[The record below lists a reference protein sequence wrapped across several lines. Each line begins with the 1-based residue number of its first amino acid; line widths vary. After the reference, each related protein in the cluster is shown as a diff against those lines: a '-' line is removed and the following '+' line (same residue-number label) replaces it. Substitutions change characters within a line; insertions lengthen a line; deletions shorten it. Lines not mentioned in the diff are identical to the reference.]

1 MTGTSSPSELSR
13 RSLLAG
19 LAAAPIVTAATEQSL
34 AQTVEPRWSPQQA
47 QAALK
52 DAKGTKLVL
61 LGTAAGPVPGRS
73 REMTSHVMLSNGS
86 AYVLDCGMGVT
97 NQFARTGIPFSA
109 LKSIFITH
117 HHADHNIE
125 YGPLLIVGWIQ
136 GLPLD
141 VRAFGPPPLR
151 QMTDDFMRAYK
162 QTVDFWAED
171 FHMKP
176 LTSVNVQE
184 ISAAGPVTEDDNVKV
199 SAILVEHPPVKPAL
213 AYRFDFK
220 DRSIAFSGDTAPLE
234 AVAKMAKGADVLV
247 HETMYVPAVEKYIKG
262 QIAQGR
268 PVKFE
273 AFMAHMKA
281 DHTPSEDVG
290 RIAQRGGRQNACAL
304 APYPGDRQHQ
314 RRHLARA
321 GSEIFQGRDHCRQG
335 SDGRVN
341 WSKARM
347 SALGHKRTCAV
358 HSPMSAL
365 HPKADMCGLEYLCQ
379 ARSRNLRKNS
389 DETSKK
395 QKETQKKW

>member
-1 MTGTSSPSELSR
+1 
-13 RSLLAG
+13 LLAG
-19 LAAAPIVTAATEQSL
+19 LAAGPIVTAATDESL
-34 AQTVEPRWSPQQA
+34 AQSVGSCWTPQQA

-73 REMTSHVMLSNGS
+73 REMTSHVMLNNGS

-109 LKSIFITH
+109 IKSIFITH

-136 GLPLD
+136 GLRLD

-184 ISAAGPVTEDDNVKV
+184 ISAAGPVSEDDNVKV

-247 HETMYVPAVEKYIKG
+247 HETMYVPAVEEYIKG
-262 QIAQGR
+262 QIAKGR
-268 PVKFE
+268 PVNFE

-290 RIAQRGGRQNACAL
+290 RIAQAAGVKTL
-304 APYPGDRQHQ
+304 VLS
-314 RRHLARA
+314 HLTPAIDSISDDTWREPVA
-321 GSEIFQGRDHCRQG
+321 KFFKGEIIVGKDLM
-335 SDGRVN
+335 V
-341 WSKARM
+341 
-347 SALGHKRTCAV
+347 V
-358 HSPMSAL
+358 
-365 HPKADMCGLEYLCQ
+365 
-379 ARSRNLRKNS
+379 
-389 DETSKK
+389 
-395 QKETQKKW
+395 

>member
-1 MTGTSSPSELSR
+1 MTDTSSPSELSR

-73 REMTSHVMLSNGS
+73 REMTSHVMLSSGS

-171 FHMKP
+171 FHMEP

-213 AYRFDFK
+213 GYRFDFK

-247 HETMYVPAVEKYIKG
+247 HETMYVPAVEQYIKG

-290 RIAQRGGRQNACAL
+290 RIAHEAGVKTLVLSHLTPAI
-304 APYPGDRQHQ
+304 DSIS

-321 GSEIFQGRDHCRQG
+321 GREIFQGRDHCRQRL
-335 SDGRVN
+335 DGRVN
-341 WSKARM
+341 WSKAHM
-347 SALGHKRTCAV
+347 SALGH
-358 HSPMSAL
+358 
-365 HPKADMCGLEYLCQ
+365 
-379 ARSRNLRKNS
+379 
-389 DETSKK
+389 
-395 QKETQKKW
+395 

>member
-1 MTGTSSPSELSR
+1 MVLSGLSR
-13 RSLLAG
+13 RSVLAG
-19 LAAAPIVTAATEQSL
+19 LAAASALATTTEQSA
-34 AQTVEPRWSPQQA
+34 AQTAGPRWTPQQA

-52 DAKGTKLVL
+52 DAKGTRLVL

-73 REMTSHVMLSNGS
+73 REMTSHVLLSNGT

-97 NQFARTGIPFSA
+97 NQYARTGIPFSA

-141 VRAFGPPPLR
+141 VRAFGPPPLK
-151 QMTDDFMRAYK
+151 QMTDDFMRSYK

-171 FHMKP
+171 FQMEP
-176 LTSVNVQE
+176 LVSVKVQE
-184 ISAAGPVTEDDNVKV
+184 VSGSGPVMHDDNVKV
-199 SAILVEHPPVKPAL
+199 SSIVVEHPPVKPAL

-220 DRSIAFSGDTAPLE
+220 DRSIVFSGDTAPSD

-262 QIAQGR
+262 QIAEGR

-290 RIAQRGGRQNACAL
+290 RIAQEAGVKTL
-304 APYPGDRQHQ
+304 VLS
-314 RRHLARA
+314 HLTPAIDSITDDTWREPVA
-321 GSEIFQGRDHCRQG
+321 KYFKGEIIVGKDLM
-335 SDGRVN
+335 V
-341 WSKARM
+341 
-347 SALGHKRTCAV
+347 V
-358 HSPMSAL
+358 
-365 HPKADMCGLEYLCQ
+365 
-379 ARSRNLRKNS
+379 
-389 DETSKK
+389 
-395 QKETQKKW
+395 

>member
-1 MTGTSSPSELSR
+1 VTNTSRPLGLSR
-13 RSLLAG
+13 RHVLSG
-19 LAAAPIVTAATEQSL
+19 LAVTPALSAAFPAA
-34 AQTVEPRWSPQQA
+34 AQTAEPHWTPQQA

-73 REMTSHVMLSNGS
+73 RQMTSHVMLSNGS

-97 NQFARTGIPFSA
+97 DQYARTGIPFSA
-109 LKSIFITH
+109 LRSIFITH

-141 VRAFGPPPLR
+141 IRAFGPPPLK

-176 LTSVNVQE
+176 LTAVNVKE
-184 ISAAGPVTEDDNVKV
+184 ISGAGPVMQDDNVKV
-199 SAILVEHPPVKPAL
+199 SSILVEHPPVKPAL
-213 AYRFDFK
+213 AYRFDFR

-234 AVAKMAKGADVLV
+234 AVAVMARGADVLV
-247 HETMYVPAVEKYIKG
+247 HETMYVPAVETYIKG
-262 QIAQGR
+262 QVAKGR
-268 PVKFE
+268 PVKFD

-290 RIAQRGGRQNACAL
+290 RIAQEAGVKTL
-304 APYPGDRQHQ
+304 VLS
-314 RRHLARA
+314 HLTPAIDSISDDTWREPVA
-321 GSEIFQGRDHCRQG
+321 KHFKGEIIVGKDLM
-335 SDGRVN
+335 V
-341 WSKARM
+341 
-347 SALGHKRTCAV
+347 L
-358 HSPMSAL
+358 
-365 HPKADMCGLEYLCQ
+365 
-379 ARSRNLRKNS
+379 
-389 DETSKK
+389 
-395 QKETQKKW
+395 